1 MASSPGG
8 AGGSSQPPMRQEVPP
23 NPQLTPCMWCSN
35 PLPHPGAPICNAC
48 GRPQKE
54 CIKCAE
60 PIPPS
65 YQICPYCHAPQ
76 QHETK
81 LCLNPE
87 CKKPLLPGAAFCAIC
102 QAPQNPAMFQQFHKV
117 DQCIACSTKLL
128 IPGQQM
134 CHACGAPQHTSTSME
149 HSGHCGQLIAHSP
162 HWHPPPHTIHPP
174 LNFPQ
179 SPSEPPSNLPQP
191 QPLFPDVSQ
200 STEQQHLPHGQQSNK
215 RSPEGDNC
223 IANKKSRTDGESG
236 AVSQV
241 SFTSPTAADSAHVH
255 GIAVQP
261 VLPDNPVTSPT
272 TQTTTPHPITK
283 NTASSS
289 PPGSSRPSD
298 PPSQGSPQS
307 AYHTDTPFRPCPDST
322 SLGTKDVSVPDS
334 PCQSTTSQ
342 PGQLVASDHV
352 DPQSPIFPT
361 HYDKTV
367 SIQTCDHPQEN
378 RNLPQQPLAIKVNQE
393 KERKRIRSLSPT
405 PQSGDDD
412 SESLCLKKHRAESES
427 HSKSEEPSSEQEK
440 QKISSS
446 AHALP
451 SETDNPISLLDLV
464 MVDKEQLSPACPL
477 PIEAY
482 DPVPSPDLS
491 KDNEQWLP
499 AARALPSKRSV
510 SCSSDDS
517 VPSPNPSN
525 SDNEEYE
532 TRHESHPNVDEV
544 DSSTLSSKD
553 VIQVTEKS
561 GLSQKEPTAVA
572 PSCHDPL
579 NVCGS
584 DENEETSH
592 MSSDQKDSNKSKKDK
607 KVFVCYAVTTY
618 QLLSFCCRREKEIN
632 HRMITLLKI
641 LKRVV

>member
-8 AGGSSQPPMRQEVPP
+8 AGGSSQPPNRQEVPP
-23 NPQLTPCMWCSN
+23 NPQLTPCMWCTN
-35 PLPHPGAPICNAC
+35 PLPHPGAPICNVC
-48 GRPQKE
+48 GQPQKK

-60 PIPPS
+60 PIPSS
-65 YQICPYCHAPQ
+65 YQICLYCHAPQ

-87 CKKPLLPGAAFCAIC
+87 CKNPLLPGAAFCAIC

-117 DQCIACSTKLL
+117 NQCLSCSTKLL
-128 IPGQQM
+128 LPGQQM

-149 HSGHCGQLIAHSP
+149 HSSQVTAHSP

-179 SPSEPPSNLPQP
+179 SPSEPPPNLPQP

-215 RSPEGDNC
+215 RSPEGDNY
-223 IANKKSRTDGESG
+223 IANKKSRTDEESG

-241 SFTSPTAADSAHVH
+241 PCTSPTTADSAHEH

-272 TQTTTPHPITK
+272 TQTTSPHPITK

-298 PPSQGSPQS
+298 PPPQGSPQS
-307 AYHTDTPFRPCPDST
+307 AYHTDTPSRPCSDST
-322 SLGTKDVSVPDS
+322 SLGTKDFSVQDS
-334 PCQSTTSQ
+334 HCQSTISQ
-342 PGQLVASDHV
+342 PCQLVASDHV

-361 HYDKTV
+361 HHDETV
-367 SIQTCDHPQEN
+367 SIQKSDHPQEN
-378 RNLPQQPLAIKVNQE
+378 SNLPQQPLAMKVNQE

-427 HSKSEEPSSEQEK
+427 HSEPEEPQSKPAEEPSSEQGK
-440 QKISSS
+440 QKISSSVNSELSS

-451 SETDNPISLLDLV
+451 SETDNLISLLDLI
-464 MVDKEQLSPACPL
+464 MEDKEQLSPACAFPV
-477 PIEAY
+477 EAY
-482 DPVPSPDLS
+482 DSVPSPDLS
-491 KDNEQWLP
+491 NDNEQCSP
-499 AARALPSKRSV
+499 AARALPSKRSL
-510 SCSSDDS
+510 SISSDDS

-525 SDNEEYE
+525 SDNEEYQ
-532 TRHESHPNVDEV
+532 TPHESHPNVDEV
-544 DSSTLSSKD
+544 DSSTLSSKE
-553 VIQVTEKS
+553 VTEKS
-561 GLSQKEPTAVA
+561 GLSQKEPAAVA
-572 PSCHDPL
+572 SSRHGPL
-579 NVCGS
+579 NAC
-584 DENEETSH
+584 
-592 MSSDQKDSNKSKKDK
+592 SSDGNQKDSKKDK
-607 KVFVCYAVTTY
+607 KVFVCYAVTNFC
-618 QLLSFCCRREKEIN
+618 LFCCRRGKETN
-632 HRMITLLKI
+632 HRMATLLKM
-641 LKRVV
+641 LKRMM